1 MVNTQLENRDITNPA
16 VLEVMRKVPR
26 EKFVPEQFEE
36 IAYRDGALPIG
47 HDQTISQPYIVASM
61 TQALDPQP
69 EDKVLE
75 IGTGSGYQA
84 AILGKIVDQVYTIEI
99 IEELAST
106 ATDRLERLG
115 YDNVTVKHGNGY
127 EGWSEHAPFD
137 KIIVTAAPP
146 EMPDQLVEQLAE
158 GGRMIVPVGEH
169 RQSLK
174 VLDKKEDGDIQTSGL
189 MDVQFVPMVREEE
202 DAK

>member
-1 MVNTQLENRDITNPA
+1 
-16 VLEVMRKVPR
+16 
-26 EKFVPEQFEE
+26 
-36 IAYRDGALPIG
+36 
-47 HDQTISQPYIVASM
+47 M

-69 EDKVLE
+69 EDRVLE

-84 AILGKIVDQVYTIEI
+84 AILGQIVDHVYTIEI
-99 IEELAST
+99 IEELANT
-106 ATDRLERLG
+106 AKDRLDRLG
-115 YDNVTVKHGNGY
+115 YDNVTVKQGNGY

-146 EMPDQLVEQLAE
+146 EMPEKLVEQLAE

-174 VLDKKEDGDIQTSGL
+174 VLDKKEDGDIQKSEL
-189 MDVQFVPMVREEE
+189 MDVRFVPMVHEE
-202 DAK
+202 DEAK